1 MFWRMNN
8 VFSRSQVV
16 WLQLERGNQGI
27 LQNFEC
33 FPTRKNILK
42 CTSEVCVMFRTQHIM
57 ISISEI
63 QMYLLWKVARQGLTY
78 MFCFKLIKNEFQ
90 QSFLPFHVYIQTLS
104 WARTEYTAVYPLC
117 YFFKNNFSCKSVK
130 DHMSFISKQR
140 KFFSRILNF
149 SSHYYT
155 EENLI
160 LFSPFT
166 LKLLLNCYF

>member
-1 MFWRMNN
+1 MFFRGRRLYGFISKEATKE
-8 VFSRSQVV
+8 FSKTLNAFRHEKVYLNALKRSV
-16 WLQLERGNQGI
+16 LCLERSI
-27 LQNFEC
+27 LWSVFL
-33 FPTRKNILK
+33 KYK
-42 CTSEVCVMFRTQHIM
+42 CTCFEKLRGKDLHIC
-57 ISISEI
+57 SV
-63 QMYLLWKVARQGLTY
+63 LNWL
-78 MFCFKLIKNEFQ
+78 KNEFQ
-90 QSFLPFHVYIQTLS
+90 QSFLPFHVYIQTIS

-117 YFFKNNFSCKSVK
+117 YFFKNNFSCKFIK